1 MEKDM
6 RSYRVFS
13 ESVAYRWEAR
23 QNYNHGIGNQRLE
36 YAFNKGY
43 WGHDP
48 KVYGI
53 PNFLLK

>member
-1 MEKDM
+1 M

-13 ESVAYRWEAR
+13 ESVANSWEAR
-23 QNYNHGIGNQRLE
+23 QYWKVGIGNQRLE

-48 KVYGI
+48 KIYGI

>member
-1 MEKDM
+1 M